1 MRIGELA
8 KLSSLTAS
16 RIRFY
21 EAEGLI
27 TAVERSTNG
36 YRDYS
41 GYAVWMLEIISGAQQ
56 AGFSLE
62 QIRHL
67 LPVGD
72 GNWQHE
78 GLVEALERKV
88 AEIDAMRKRL
98 EENRAQLLVA
108 IDSIRNRPTELNCTE
123 RTRWVMDRLRDHGA
137 APPPGKARRSSSS
150 AE

>member
-8 KLSSLTAS
+8 KLSGLTAS

-36 YRDYS
+36 YRDYAED
-41 GYAVWMLEIISGAQQ
+41 AVWMLEIISSAQG

-67 LPVGD
+67 LPVKG
-72 GNWQHE
+72 GNWQHD

-88 AEIDAMRKRL
+88 AEIEVMQKRL
-98 EENRAQLLVA
+98 KENKAQLLVA
-108 IDSIRNRPTELNCTE
+108 IDSIKSRPTELNCTE
-123 RTRWVMDRLRDHGA
+123 RKRWVMDRLRDHGVVTIR
-137 APPPGKARRSSSS
+137 GKGRRTT
-150 AE
+150 AK

>member
-8 KLSSLTAS
+8 KLSGLSAS

-36 YRDYS
+36 YRDYAES
-41 GYAVWMLEIISGAQQ
+41 AVWMLEIISSAQS

-67 LPVGD
+67 LPVKA
-72 GNWQHE
+72 GNWEHD
-78 GLVEALERKV
+78 GLVAALERKV
-88 AEIDAMRKRL
+88 AEIEAMQKRL
-98 EENRAQLLVA
+98 KENKAQLLVA

-123 RTRWVMDRLRDHGA
+123 RTRWVMDRLHGHGVVSIR
-137 APPPGKARRSSSS
+137 GKGRRTT
-150 AE
+150 AK

>member
-8 KLSSLTAS
+8 KLSGLTAS

-36 YRDYS
+36 YRDYADD
-41 GYAVWMLEIISGAQQ
+41 AVWMLEIIAGAQR
-56 AGFSLE
+56 AGFTLE

-67 LPVGD
+67 LPVKA
-72 GNWQHE
+72 GNWQHD

-88 AEIDAMRKRL
+88 AEIEAMQQRL
-98 EENRAQLLVA
+98 KENKAQLLVA
-108 IDSIRNRPTELNCTE
+108 IDSIRNRPTDLNCSE
-123 RTRWVMDRLRDHGA
+123 RTRWVMDRLRDQGVVA
-137 APPPGKARRSSSS
+137 IRGKGRRST
-150 AE
+150 AK

>member
-8 KLSSLTAS
+8 KLSGLTAS

-36 YRDYS
+36 YRDYADD
-41 GYAVWMLEIISGAQQ
+41 AVWMLEIIAGAQR

-67 LPVGD
+67 LPVKA
-72 GNWQHE
+72 GNWQHD

-88 AEIDAMRKRL
+88 AEIEAMQQRL
-98 EENRAQLLVA
+98 KENKAQLLVA
-108 IDSIRNRPTELNCTE
+108 IDSIRNRPTDLNCSE
-123 RTRWVMDRLRDHGA
+123 RTRWVMDRLRDQGVVA
-137 APPPGKARRSSSS
+137 IRGKGRRST
-150 AE
+150 AK

>member
-1 MRIGELA
+1 MKIGELA
-8 KLSSLTAS
+8 KLSGLTAS

-27 TAVERSTNG
+27 TAVERRTNG

-41 GYAVWMLEIISGAQQ
+41 DDAVWMLEIISGAQR

-72 GNWQHE
+72 GSWQHD

-88 AEIDAMRKRL
+88 AEIDAMQKRL
-98 EENRAQLLVA
+98 KENKAQLLVA
-108 IDSIRNRPTELNCTE
+108 IDSIRNRPTDLNCAE
-123 RTRWVMDRLRDHGA
+123 RTRWVMDRLRDRGVVSTR
-137 APPPGKARRSSSS
+137 GKGRRAST
-150 AE
+150 E

>member
-1 MRIGELA
+1 MKIGELA
-8 KLSSLTAS
+8 KLSGLTAS

-27 TAVERSTNG
+27 TAVERRTNG

-41 GYAVWMLEIISGAQQ
+41 EDAVWMLEIISSAQS

-67 LPVGD
+67 LPVGA
-72 GNWQHE
+72 GNWQHD

-88 AEIDAMRKRL
+88 AEIDAMQKRL
-98 EENRAQLLVA
+98 KENKAQLLVA
-108 IDSIRNRPTELNCTE
+108 IDSIRNRPTELNCSE
-123 RTRWVMDRLRDHGA
+123 RTRWVMDRLRDQGVVA
-137 APPPGKARRSSSS
+137 IRGKGRRSS
-150 AE
+150 AK

>member
-8 KLSSLTAS
+8 TLSGLSAS

-36 YRDYS
+36 YRDYAED
-41 GYAVWMLEIISGAQQ
+41 AVWMLEIISSAQS

-67 LPVGD
+67 LPVKA
-72 GNWQHE
+72 GNWQHD
-78 GLVEALERKV
+78 GLVAALERKV
-88 AEIDAMRKRL
+88 AEIEAMQKRL
-98 EENRAQLLVA
+98 KENKAQLLVA

-123 RTRWVMDRLRDHGA
+123 RTRWVMERLRDQGVV
-137 APPPGKARRSSSS
+137 PIRGKGSRTKAK
-150 AE
+150 

>member
-1 MRIGELA
+1 MKIGELA
-8 KLSSLTAS
+8 KLSGLTAS

-27 TAVERSTNG
+27 TAVERRTNG

-41 GYAVWMLEIISGAQQ
+41 DDAVWMLEIISGAQR

-72 GNWQHE
+72 GNWQHD

-88 AEIDAMRKRL
+88 VEIDAMQKRL
-98 EENRAQLLVA
+98 KENKAQLLVA
-108 IDSIRNRPTELNCTE
+108 IDSIRNRPTDLNCAE
-123 RTRWVMDRLRDHGA
+123 RTRWVMDRLRDRGVVSTR
-137 APPPGKARRSSSS
+137 GKGRRAST
-150 AE
+150 E

>member
-8 KLSSLTAS
+8 KLSGLTAS

-27 TAVERSTNG
+27 TAVERGANG
-36 YRDYS
+36 YREYS
-41 GYAVWMLEIISGAQQ
+41 EAAVWMLEIIAGAQS

-67 LPVGD
+67 LPVKA

-78 GLVEALERKV
+78 ALVEALERKV
-88 AEIDAMRKRL
+88 TEIEAMQKRL
-98 EENRAQLLVA
+98 KENKTQLLVA
-108 IDSIRNRPTELNCTE
+108 IDSIRNRPTDLDCAE
-123 RTRWVMDRLRDHGA
+123 RTRWVMERLRARGGVSIRGKGRRPA
-137 APPPGKARRSSSS
+137 AK
-150 AE
+150 